1 MSLVDEYQY
10 VIAWS
15 IYCVAGIGGCL
26 FWWKLTSGINHQGWR
41 DLLRGIVVVFIY
53 TPWSVGEPPGFYGPA
68 IIVLLMD
75 LLIEGSKSGLEGG
88 LALLF
93 ATFFM
98 LIVLTIKQFRRNRL
112 QDI

>member
-10 VIAWS
+10 VTAWS
-15 IYCVAGIGGCL
+15 IYGVAGIGACL
-26 FWWKLTSGINHQGWR
+26 FWWRLTSPVNHHGWR
-41 DLLRGIVVVFIY
+41 DLLRGIVVVLIY
-53 TPWSVGEPPGFYGPA
+53 TPWSVGEPSGFYAPA

-88 LALLF
+88 IALLL

-112 QDI
+112 RDI